1 MGTTWGQPIDFWKG
15 ELEGPAEKG
24 KTPNSISSVVATD
37 PSLIFSNLRV
47 TRLFYPVI
55 LVLSDGVLVH
65 WCYWCGTGESFFVHC
80 WCPVG
85 VLSLTVPINQVQPL
99 PKPVDFVPN
108 PRRILLS
115 LRAIIIPA
123 LLHPSLSSNYS
134 IKAGGH
140 FTRAWVVSPLWVV
153 GSHRWMEGRSAR
165 PQMDQIAVAPI

>member
-65 WCYWCGTGESFFVHC
+65 WCGTGETFFVHC

-85 VLSLTVPINQVQPL
+85 VLSLDCANKSSATAAETCRL
-99 PKPVDFVPN
+99 RPKPSPD
-108 PRRILLS
+108 
-115 LRAIIIPA
+115 IIIPA
-123 LLHPSLSSNYS
+123 RHYHPRIITPLIILQLFNKSWRAFH
-134 IKAGGH
+134 AGLGGP
-140 FTRAWVVSPLWVV
+140 SLWVV